1 MQSFKR
7 PAFSG
12 HRVDRLLLRDWTWA
26 SVMTALMLVL
36 SALIFTIA
44 VPIPM
49 SAQSTSCMAWVTCS
63 PYSQYNVTCY
73 PALPPGAYDCTTL
86 DFTTYCKVRTNQCPP
101 AAAQTENPR
110 CIECEK
116 KMAAGGN
123 PINIATGD
131 VYIDQ
136 TDVSIPGL
144 GGGLRL
150 TRSWNSLWPNTQS
163 GFRIG
168 MFGPNWRSNLEEH
181 IFAGSDGYVKYLRGD
196 GNFWS
201 FGYNGSNWLPAA
213 PANTG
218 AVLTQSSTNW
228 ILTLKG
234 GEQRLFDINSGSLV
248 SIVDR
253 NGNTTSLSFDGLNRL
268 STVTDA
274 AGRHL
279 SFSYAS
285 GSSYIVTGV
294 SSDTGLSL
302 TYTYD
307 GDGRLLQVIRP
318 DQSTL
323 NFEYDPNPYPYA
335 NTPNPYITAIK
346 DSSGKVLEAHTY
358 DCYGR
363 GLTSAR
369 AGGVDSITVTYSDST
384 YTGTCGGG
392 RFFTSQ

>member
-1 MQSFKR
+1 MRLCISSLW
-7 PAFSG
+7 AA
-12 HRVDRLLLRDWTWA
+12 HRNDVMWNRLFGT
-26 SVMTALMLVL
+26 L
-36 SALIFTIA
+36 SASGFLFLIFTLVVIIGSPA
-44 VPIPM
+44 PV
-49 SAQSTSCMAWVTCS
+49 SAQSTSCIAWVTCS

-86 DFTTYCKVRTNQCPP
+86 NFTTYCKVRTYQCPP

-201 FGYNGSNWLPAA
+201 FGYNGSNWLPSA

-234 GEQRLFDINSGSLV
+234 GEQRLFDINSGSLI

-253 NGNTTSLSFDGLNRL
+253 NGNTTSLSYDGQNRL
-268 STVTDA
+268 VMVTDA

-279 SFSYAS
+279 TFSYA
-285 GSSYIVTGV
+285 GTSYLATGVTSDTGV
-294 SSDTGLSL
+294 SL
-302 TYTYD
+302 TYSYD
-307 GDGRLLQVIRP
+307 SSGRLLQVIRP

-323 NFEYDPNPYPYA
+323 NFEYDPDPYA
-335 NTPNPYITAIK
+335 YANMPNPYITAIK
-346 DSSGKVLEAHTY
+346 DTNGKVLEAHTY

-363 GLTSAR
+363 GLTSTR
-369 AGGVDSITVTYSDST
+369 AGSVDSISVTYSDST

-392 RFFTSQ
+392 RFFASQ